1 MHLFNIKGVSVCI
14 MSCFCRAWQTYI
26 FSFER
31 WEDDADAE
39 CQTHESWSVRSSYPY
54 PFLSWSYN
62 TIDGTNFSPGLMLTK
77 EKSVPT
83 GETAESPH
91 KLLDTVTKL
100 HNTPKETPLYQSP
113 TATID
118 IT

>member
-1 MHLFNIKGVSVCI
+1 MMQMQNAKRTNLGLS
-14 MSCFCRAWQTYI
+14 
-26 FSFER
+26 
-31 WEDDADAE
+31 DL
-39 CQTHESWSVRSSYPY
+39 
-54 PFLSWSYN
+54 PFLFLFYL
-62 TIDGTNFSPGLMLTK
+62 GLTNFSPGLMLTK

-100 HNTPKETPLYQSP
+100 HNTPKETPLYRSP